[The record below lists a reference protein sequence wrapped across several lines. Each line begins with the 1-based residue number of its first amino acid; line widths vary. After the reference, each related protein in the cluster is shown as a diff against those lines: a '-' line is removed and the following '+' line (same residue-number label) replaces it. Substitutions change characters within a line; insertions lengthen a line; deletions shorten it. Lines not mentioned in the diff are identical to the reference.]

1 MPPIQHKREAYWFYF
16 VVSRVYD
23 RWVNP
28 LFWTARMRTEA
39 LELARLGPG
48 MDVVDVGAGTGFAT
62 EGIVEL
68 ADAERVTLLD
78 QSPHQLAQARAKPE
92 LARCTVVRGDAE
104 DLPFATDSADRYVST
119 GSIEYWPDPQR
130 GIAEAYRVLRP
141 GGIAMLAGPVL
152 PAHPLARRLAD
163 AWMLFPEEDEY
174 RAWFA
179 AAGFTDIEVRRMAPD
194 WFGGDFAV
202 AIAGRKV
209 TPGHSPVPLA
219 PPEPPDAPLAALRRG
234 LRRGSRV
241 RPRRAGAL
249 AARAAPAP
257 VRPLVLL
264 WRFGRPHTLIGTT
277 LSVLGVYV
285 LVAVDVAEVGDRLG
299 DLLATLVA
307 AWSVNIFITGI
318 NQLTDVEI
326 DRINKPFLPIA
337 AGDLS
342 PRAGRWIVAG
352 SAALPIAMALTQGW
366 IEIVA
371 VLAGLVV
378 GVAYSL
384 PPLRLKRWPALAA
397 LSISGV
403 RALVVNLGV
412 ALHFSDSLAGV
423 LVVPAGVWVL
433 TAFVAPFS
441 AAIALLKDVP
451 DIEGDRRYR
460 IATYS
465 VRLGGAVVLRAGLAL
480 LGVAYVGIAIA
491 APFLLD
497 GWAAVFL
504 AGSHLLV
511 LAALIVAARRTDPAD
526 RAVFTGFY
534 MFVWKLFFLE
544 YVIVPLAWL
553 MA

>member
-1 MPPIQHKREAYWFYF
+1 
-16 VVSRVYD
+16 
-23 RWVNP
+23 
-28 LFWTARMRTEA
+28 
-39 LELARLGPG
+39 
-48 MDVVDVGAGTGFAT
+48 
-62 EGIVEL
+62 
-68 ADAERVTLLD
+68 
-78 QSPHQLAQARAKPE
+78 
-92 LARCTVVRGDAE
+92 
-104 DLPFATDSADRYVST
+104 
-119 GSIEYWPDPQR
+119 
-130 GIAEAYRVLRP
+130 
-141 GGIAMLAGPVL
+141 
-152 PAHPLARRLAD
+152 
-163 AWMLFPEEDEY
+163 
-174 RAWFA
+174 
-179 AAGFTDIEVRRMAPD
+179 
-194 WFGGDFAV
+194 
-202 AIAGRKV
+202 
-209 TPGHSPVPLA
+209 
-219 PPEPPDAPLAALRRG
+219 
-234 LRRGSRV
+234 
-241 RPRRAGAL
+241 
-249 AARAAPAP
+249 

-264 WRFGRPHTLIGTT
+264 WRFGRPHTLVGTT

-285 LVAVDVAEVGDRLG
+285 LVALDVAEVGDRLG

-352 SAALPIAMALTQGW
+352 SAALPIAMALTQGP
-366 IEIVA
+366 IEILA
-371 VLAGLVV
+371 VLTGLLV

-423 LVVPAGVWVL
+423 LVIPAGVWVL

-441 AAIALLKDVP
+441 VAIALLKDVP
-451 DIEGDRRYR
+451 DIEGDRRYL

-497 GWAAVFL
+497 GWPAVFL
-504 AGSHLLV
+504 AASHLLV
-511 LAALIVAARRTDPAD
+511 LAALLVAARRTDPAD

>member
-1 MPPIQHKREAYWFYF
+1 
-16 VVSRVYD
+16 
-23 RWVNP
+23 
-28 LFWTARMRTEA
+28 
-39 LELARLGPG
+39 
-48 MDVVDVGAGTGFAT
+48 
-62 EGIVEL
+62 
-68 ADAERVTLLD
+68 
-78 QSPHQLAQARAKPE
+78 
-92 LARCTVVRGDAE
+92 
-104 DLPFATDSADRYVST
+104 
-119 GSIEYWPDPQR
+119 
-130 GIAEAYRVLRP
+130 
-141 GGIAMLAGPVL
+141 
-152 PAHPLARRLAD
+152 
-163 AWMLFPEEDEY
+163 
-174 RAWFA
+174 
-179 AAGFTDIEVRRMAPD
+179 
-194 WFGGDFAV
+194 
-202 AIAGRKV
+202 
-209 TPGHSPVPLA
+209 
-219 PPEPPDAPLAALRRG
+219 
-234 LRRGSRV
+234 
-241 RPRRAGAL
+241 
-249 AARAAPAP
+249 

-285 LVAVDVAEVGDRLG
+285 LVAVDVAQVGDRPG

-342 PRAGRWIVAG
+342 PRAGRWIVAA
-352 SAALPIAMALTQGW
+352 SAVLPIAMALTQGP
-366 IEIVA
+366 IEIAA
-371 VLAGLVV
+371 VIAGLVV

-423 LVVPAGVWVL
+423 LVIPAGVWVL

-480 LGVAYVGIAIA
+480 LGAAYVGIAIA

-497 GWAAVFL
+497 GWPAAFL

-511 LAALIVAARRTDPAD
+511 LATLLVAARRTDPAD

-553 MA
+553 IA

>member
-1 MPPIQHKREAYWFYF
+1 
-16 VVSRVYD
+16 
-23 RWVNP
+23 
-28 LFWTARMRTEA
+28 
-39 LELARLGPG
+39 
-48 MDVVDVGAGTGFAT
+48 
-62 EGIVEL
+62 
-68 ADAERVTLLD
+68 
-78 QSPHQLAQARAKPE
+78 
-92 LARCTVVRGDAE
+92 
-104 DLPFATDSADRYVST
+104 
-119 GSIEYWPDPQR
+119 
-130 GIAEAYRVLRP
+130 
-141 GGIAMLAGPVL
+141 
-152 PAHPLARRLAD
+152 
-163 AWMLFPEEDEY
+163 
-174 RAWFA
+174 
-179 AAGFTDIEVRRMAPD
+179 
-194 WFGGDFAV
+194 
-202 AIAGRKV
+202 
-209 TPGHSPVPLA
+209 
-219 PPEPPDAPLAALRRG
+219 
-234 LRRGSRV
+234 
-241 RPRRAGAL
+241 
-249 AARAAPAP
+249 

-264 WRFGRPHTLIGTT
+264 WRFGRPHTLVGTT

-285 LVAVDVAEVGDRLG
+285 LVALDVAEVGDRLG

-423 LVVPAGVWVL
+423 LVIPAGVWVL

-480 LGVAYVGIAIA
+480 LGLAYVGIAIA

-511 LAALIVAARRTDPAD
+511 LAGLIVAAWRTDPAD

>member
-1 MPPIQHKREAYWFYF
+1 
-16 VVSRVYD
+16 
-23 RWVNP
+23 
-28 LFWTARMRTEA
+28 
-39 LELARLGPG
+39 
-48 MDVVDVGAGTGFAT
+48 
-62 EGIVEL
+62 
-68 ADAERVTLLD
+68 
-78 QSPHQLAQARAKPE
+78 
-92 LARCTVVRGDAE
+92 
-104 DLPFATDSADRYVST
+104 
-119 GSIEYWPDPQR
+119 
-130 GIAEAYRVLRP
+130 
-141 GGIAMLAGPVL
+141 
-152 PAHPLARRLAD
+152 
-163 AWMLFPEEDEY
+163 
-174 RAWFA
+174 
-179 AAGFTDIEVRRMAPD
+179 
-194 WFGGDFAV
+194 
-202 AIAGRKV
+202 
-209 TPGHSPVPLA
+209 
-219 PPEPPDAPLAALRRG
+219 
-234 LRRGSRV
+234 
-241 RPRRAGAL
+241 
-249 AARAAPAP
+249 

-264 WRFGRPHTLIGTT
+264 WRFGRPHTLVGTT

-285 LVAVDVAEVGDRLG
+285 LVALDVAEVGDRLG

-480 LGVAYVGIAIA
+480 LGLAYVGIAIA

-511 LAALIVAARRTDPAD
+511 LAGLIVAAWRTDPAD

>member
-1 MPPIQHKREAYWFYF
+1 
-16 VVSRVYD
+16 
-23 RWVNP
+23 
-28 LFWTARMRTEA
+28 
-39 LELARLGPG
+39 
-48 MDVVDVGAGTGFAT
+48 
-62 EGIVEL
+62 
-68 ADAERVTLLD
+68 
-78 QSPHQLAQARAKPE
+78 
-92 LARCTVVRGDAE
+92 VR
-104 DLPFATDSADRYVST
+104 PFA
-119 GSIEYWPDPQR
+119 
-130 GIAEAYRVLRP
+130 
-141 GGIAMLAGPVL
+141 
-152 PAHPLARRLAD
+152 
-163 AWMLFPEEDEY
+163 
-174 RAWFA
+174 
-179 AAGFTDIEVRRMAPD
+179 
-194 WFGGDFAV
+194 
-202 AIAGRKV
+202 
-209 TPGHSPVPLA
+209 
-219 PPEPPDAPLAALRRG
+219 
-234 LRRGSRV
+234 
-241 RPRRAGAL
+241 
-249 AARAAPAP
+249 
-257 VRPLVLL
+257 LL

-285 LVAVDVAEVGDRLG
+285 LVAVDVAEVGDRPG

-307 AWSVNIFITGI
+307 AWSVNVFITGI
-318 NQLTDVEI
+318 NQLTDVDI

-342 PRAGRWIVAG
+342 PRRGRWIVAA
-352 SAALPIAMALTQGW
+352 SAALPIAMALTQGP
-366 IEIVA
+366 IEILA
-371 VLAGLVV
+371 VLTGLLV

-423 LVVPAGVWVL
+423 LVIPAGVWVL

-441 AAIALLKDVP
+441 VAIALLKDVP
-451 DIEGDRRYR
+451 DIEGDRRYL

-497 GWAAVFL
+497 GWPAVFL
-504 AGSHLLV
+504 AASHLLV
-511 LAALIVAARRTDPAD
+511 LAALLVAARRTDPAD

>member
-1 MPPIQHKREAYWFYF
+1 M
-16 VVSRVYD
+16 
-23 RWVNP
+23 
-28 LFWTARMRTEA
+28 
-39 LELARLGPG
+39 
-48 MDVVDVGAGTGFAT
+48 
-62 EGIVEL
+62 
-68 ADAERVTLLD
+68 
-78 QSPHQLAQARAKPE
+78 
-92 LARCTVVRGDAE
+92 
-104 DLPFATDSADRYVST
+104 
-119 GSIEYWPDPQR
+119 
-130 GIAEAYRVLRP
+130 
-141 GGIAMLAGPVL
+141 
-152 PAHPLARRLAD
+152 
-163 AWMLFPEEDEY
+163 
-174 RAWFA
+174 
-179 AAGFTDIEVRRMAPD
+179 
-194 WFGGDFAV
+194 
-202 AIAGRKV
+202 
-209 TPGHSPVPLA
+209 
-219 PPEPPDAPLAALRRG
+219 
-234 LRRGSRV
+234 
-241 RPRRAGAL
+241 
-249 AARAAPAP
+249 
-257 VRPLVLL
+257 RPLVLL

-307 AWSVNIFITGI
+307 ALSVNVFITGI

-342 PRAGRWIVAG
+342 PRAGRRIVAA

-366 IEIVA
+366 IEIAA

-441 AAIALLKDVP
+441 VAIALLKDVP

-460 IATYS
+460 IATAAP
-465 VRLGGAVVLRAGLAL
+465 VRPAGWPAVVRAGA
-480 LGVAYVGIAIA
+480 
-491 APFLLD
+491 
-497 GWAAVFL
+497 
-504 AGSHLLV
+504 HLLV
-511 LAALIVAARRTDPAD
+511 LAASHFAARRTDPAD

>member
-1 MPPIQHKREAYWFYF
+1 M
-16 VVSRVYD
+16 
-23 RWVNP
+23 
-28 LFWTARMRTEA
+28 
-39 LELARLGPG
+39 
-48 MDVVDVGAGTGFAT
+48 
-62 EGIVEL
+62 
-68 ADAERVTLLD
+68 
-78 QSPHQLAQARAKPE
+78 
-92 LARCTVVRGDAE
+92 
-104 DLPFATDSADRYVST
+104 
-119 GSIEYWPDPQR
+119 
-130 GIAEAYRVLRP
+130 
-141 GGIAMLAGPVL
+141 
-152 PAHPLARRLAD
+152 
-163 AWMLFPEEDEY
+163 
-174 RAWFA
+174 
-179 AAGFTDIEVRRMAPD
+179 
-194 WFGGDFAV
+194 
-202 AIAGRKV
+202 
-209 TPGHSPVPLA
+209 
-219 PPEPPDAPLAALRRG
+219 
-234 LRRGSRV
+234 
-241 RPRRAGAL
+241 
-249 AARAAPAP
+249 
-257 VRPLVLL
+257 RPLVLL

-352 SAALPIAMALTQGW
+352 SAVLPIAMALTQGW

-371 VLAGLVV
+371 VLTGLGV

-441 AAIALLKDVP
+441 VAIALLKDVP

-480 LGVAYVGIAIA
+480 LGAAYVGIAIA

-497 GWAAVFL
+497 GWPAVFL

-511 LAALIVAARRTDPAD
+511 LAALLVVARRTDPAD

>member
-1 MPPIQHKREAYWFYF
+1 
-16 VVSRVYD
+16 
-23 RWVNP
+23 
-28 LFWTARMRTEA
+28 
-39 LELARLGPG
+39 
-48 MDVVDVGAGTGFAT
+48 
-62 EGIVEL
+62 
-68 ADAERVTLLD
+68 
-78 QSPHQLAQARAKPE
+78 
-92 LARCTVVRGDAE
+92 
-104 DLPFATDSADRYVST
+104 
-119 GSIEYWPDPQR
+119 
-130 GIAEAYRVLRP
+130 
-141 GGIAMLAGPVL
+141 
-152 PAHPLARRLAD
+152 
-163 AWMLFPEEDEY
+163 
-174 RAWFA
+174 
-179 AAGFTDIEVRRMAPD
+179 
-194 WFGGDFAV
+194 
-202 AIAGRKV
+202 
-209 TPGHSPVPLA
+209 
-219 PPEPPDAPLAALRRG
+219 
-234 LRRGSRV
+234 
-241 RPRRAGAL
+241 
-249 AARAAPAP
+249 

-264 WRFGRPHTLIGTT
+264 WRFGRPHTLVGTT

-285 LVAVDVAEVGDRLG
+285 LVALDVAEVGDRLG

-480 LGVAYVGIAIA
+480 LGLAYVGIAIA

-511 LAALIVAARRTDPAD
+511 LAGLIVAARRTDPAD

-534 MFVWKLFFLE
+534 LFVWKLFFLE

>member
-1 MPPIQHKREAYWFYF
+1 M
-16 VVSRVYD
+16 
-23 RWVNP
+23 
-28 LFWTARMRTEA
+28 
-39 LELARLGPG
+39 
-48 MDVVDVGAGTGFAT
+48 
-62 EGIVEL
+62 
-68 ADAERVTLLD
+68 
-78 QSPHQLAQARAKPE
+78 
-92 LARCTVVRGDAE
+92 
-104 DLPFATDSADRYVST
+104 
-119 GSIEYWPDPQR
+119 
-130 GIAEAYRVLRP
+130 
-141 GGIAMLAGPVL
+141 
-152 PAHPLARRLAD
+152 
-163 AWMLFPEEDEY
+163 
-174 RAWFA
+174 
-179 AAGFTDIEVRRMAPD
+179 
-194 WFGGDFAV
+194 
-202 AIAGRKV
+202 
-209 TPGHSPVPLA
+209 
-219 PPEPPDAPLAALRRG
+219 
-234 LRRGSRV
+234 
-241 RPRRAGAL
+241 
-249 AARAAPAP
+249 
-257 VRPLVLL
+257 RPLVLL

-285 LVAVDVAEVGDRLG
+285 LVAVDVAEVGHRLG
-299 DLLATLVA
+299 DLLATVIA
-307 AWSVNIFITGI
+307 ALSVNVFITGI

-352 SAALPIAMALTQGW
+352 SAVLPIAMAITQGP

-371 VLAGLVV
+371 VVAGLGV

-423 LVVPAGVWVL
+423 LVVPPGVWVL

-511 LAALIVAARRTDPAD
+511 LAALLVVARRTDPAD

-544 YVIVPLAWL
+544 YVIVPLAWVI
-553 MA
+553 A

>member
-1 MPPIQHKREAYWFYF
+1 
-16 VVSRVYD
+16 
-23 RWVNP
+23 
-28 LFWTARMRTEA
+28 
-39 LELARLGPG
+39 
-48 MDVVDVGAGTGFAT
+48 
-62 EGIVEL
+62 
-68 ADAERVTLLD
+68 
-78 QSPHQLAQARAKPE
+78 
-92 LARCTVVRGDAE
+92 
-104 DLPFATDSADRYVST
+104 
-119 GSIEYWPDPQR
+119 
-130 GIAEAYRVLRP
+130 
-141 GGIAMLAGPVL
+141 
-152 PAHPLARRLAD
+152 
-163 AWMLFPEEDEY
+163 
-174 RAWFA
+174 
-179 AAGFTDIEVRRMAPD
+179 
-194 WFGGDFAV
+194 
-202 AIAGRKV
+202 
-209 TPGHSPVPLA
+209 
-219 PPEPPDAPLAALRRG
+219 
-234 LRRGSRV
+234 
-241 RPRRAGAL
+241 
-249 AARAAPAP
+249 

-423 LVVPAGVWVL
+423 LVVPPGVWVL

-480 LGVAYVGIAIA
+480 LGLAYVGIAIA

-511 LAALIVAARRTDPAD
+511 LAGLIVAAWRTDPAD

>member
-1 MPPIQHKREAYWFYF
+1 
-16 VVSRVYD
+16 
-23 RWVNP
+23 
-28 LFWTARMRTEA
+28 
-39 LELARLGPG
+39 
-48 MDVVDVGAGTGFAT
+48 
-62 EGIVEL
+62 
-68 ADAERVTLLD
+68 
-78 QSPHQLAQARAKPE
+78 
-92 LARCTVVRGDAE
+92 
-104 DLPFATDSADRYVST
+104 
-119 GSIEYWPDPQR
+119 
-130 GIAEAYRVLRP
+130 
-141 GGIAMLAGPVL
+141 
-152 PAHPLARRLAD
+152 
-163 AWMLFPEEDEY
+163 
-174 RAWFA
+174 
-179 AAGFTDIEVRRMAPD
+179 
-194 WFGGDFAV
+194 
-202 AIAGRKV
+202 
-209 TPGHSPVPLA
+209 
-219 PPEPPDAPLAALRRG
+219 
-234 LRRGSRV
+234 
-241 RPRRAGAL
+241 
-249 AARAAPAP
+249 

-285 LVAVDVAEVGDRLG
+285 LVAVDVAEVGDRPG

-307 AWSVNIFITGI
+307 AWSVNVFITGI
-318 NQLTDVEI
+318 NQLTDVDI

-342 PRAGRWIVAG
+342 PRTGRWIVAA
-352 SAALPIAMALTQGW
+352 SAALPIAMALTQGP
-366 IEIVA
+366 IEILA
-371 VLAGLVV
+371 VLTGLLV

-441 AAIALLKDVP
+441 VAIALLKDVP
-451 DIEGDRRYR
+451 DIEGDRRYL

-511 LAALIVAARRTDPAD
+511 LAGLIVAARRTDPAD

>member
-1 MPPIQHKREAYWFYF
+1 M
-16 VVSRVYD
+16 
-23 RWVNP
+23 
-28 LFWTARMRTEA
+28 
-39 LELARLGPG
+39 
-48 MDVVDVGAGTGFAT
+48 
-62 EGIVEL
+62 
-68 ADAERVTLLD
+68 
-78 QSPHQLAQARAKPE
+78 
-92 LARCTVVRGDAE
+92 
-104 DLPFATDSADRYVST
+104 
-119 GSIEYWPDPQR
+119 
-130 GIAEAYRVLRP
+130 
-141 GGIAMLAGPVL
+141 
-152 PAHPLARRLAD
+152 
-163 AWMLFPEEDEY
+163 
-174 RAWFA
+174 
-179 AAGFTDIEVRRMAPD
+179 
-194 WFGGDFAV
+194 
-202 AIAGRKV
+202 
-209 TPGHSPVPLA
+209 
-219 PPEPPDAPLAALRRG
+219 
-234 LRRGSRV
+234 
-241 RPRRAGAL
+241 
-249 AARAAPAP
+249 
-257 VRPLVLL
+257 RPLVLL
-264 WRFGRPHTLIGTT
+264 WRFGRPHTLVGTT

-285 LVAVDVAEVGDRLG
+285 LVALDVAEVGDRLG

-480 LGVAYVGIAIA
+480 LGLAYVGIAIA

-511 LAALIVAARRTDPAD
+511 LAGLIVAARRTDPAD
-526 RAVFTGFY
+526 RAVSTGFY

>member
-1 MPPIQHKREAYWFYF
+1 
-16 VVSRVYD
+16 
-23 RWVNP
+23 
-28 LFWTARMRTEA
+28 
-39 LELARLGPG
+39 
-48 MDVVDVGAGTGFAT
+48 
-62 EGIVEL
+62 
-68 ADAERVTLLD
+68 
-78 QSPHQLAQARAKPE
+78 
-92 LARCTVVRGDAE
+92 
-104 DLPFATDSADRYVST
+104 
-119 GSIEYWPDPQR
+119 
-130 GIAEAYRVLRP
+130 
-141 GGIAMLAGPVL
+141 
-152 PAHPLARRLAD
+152 
-163 AWMLFPEEDEY
+163 
-174 RAWFA
+174 
-179 AAGFTDIEVRRMAPD
+179 
-194 WFGGDFAV
+194 
-202 AIAGRKV
+202 
-209 TPGHSPVPLA
+209 
-219 PPEPPDAPLAALRRG
+219 
-234 LRRGSRV
+234 
-241 RPRRAGAL
+241 
-249 AARAAPAP
+249 

-264 WRFGRPHTLIGTT
+264 WRFGRPHTLVGTT

-285 LVAVDVAEVGDRLG
+285 LVALDVAEVGDRLG

-423 LVVPAGVWVL
+423 LVVPPGVWVL

-480 LGVAYVGIAIA
+480 LGLAYVGIAIA

-511 LAALIVAARRTDPAD
+511 LAGLIVAARRTDPAD
-526 RAVFTGFY
+526 RAFFTGFY

>member
-1 MPPIQHKREAYWFYF
+1 
-16 VVSRVYD
+16 
-23 RWVNP
+23 
-28 LFWTARMRTEA
+28 
-39 LELARLGPG
+39 
-48 MDVVDVGAGTGFAT
+48 
-62 EGIVEL
+62 
-68 ADAERVTLLD
+68 
-78 QSPHQLAQARAKPE
+78 
-92 LARCTVVRGDAE
+92 
-104 DLPFATDSADRYVST
+104 
-119 GSIEYWPDPQR
+119 
-130 GIAEAYRVLRP
+130 
-141 GGIAMLAGPVL
+141 
-152 PAHPLARRLAD
+152 
-163 AWMLFPEEDEY
+163 
-174 RAWFA
+174 
-179 AAGFTDIEVRRMAPD
+179 
-194 WFGGDFAV
+194 
-202 AIAGRKV
+202 
-209 TPGHSPVPLA
+209 
-219 PPEPPDAPLAALRRG
+219 
-234 LRRGSRV
+234 V
-241 RPRRAGAL
+241 RPF
-249 AARAAPAP
+249 
-257 VRPLVLL
+257 VLL

-511 LAALIVAARRTDPAD
+511 LAALIGAARRTDPAD

>member
-1 MPPIQHKREAYWFYF
+1 
-16 VVSRVYD
+16 
-23 RWVNP
+23 
-28 LFWTARMRTEA
+28 MR
-39 LELARLGPG
+39 
-48 MDVVDVGAGTGFAT
+48 
-62 EGIVEL
+62 
-68 ADAERVTLLD
+68 
-78 QSPHQLAQARAKPE
+78 
-92 LARCTVVRGDAE
+92 
-104 DLPFATDSADRYVST
+104 
-119 GSIEYWPDPQR
+119 
-130 GIAEAYRVLRP
+130 
-141 GGIAMLAGPVL
+141 PV
-152 PAHPLARRLAD
+152 
-163 AWMLFPEEDEY
+163 
-174 RAWFA
+174 
-179 AAGFTDIEVRRMAPD
+179 
-194 WFGGDFAV
+194 
-202 AIAGRKV
+202 
-209 TPGHSPVPLA
+209 
-219 PPEPPDAPLAALRRG
+219 
-234 LRRGSRV
+234 
-241 RPRRAGAL
+241 
-249 AARAAPAP
+249 
-257 VRPLVLL
+257 VLL

-277 LSVLGVYV
+277 LSVVGVYV

-342 PRAGRWIVAG
+342 PRAGRWIVAA
-352 SAALPIAMALTQGW
+352 SAVLPIAMALTQGW
-366 IEIVA
+366 IEIAA
-371 VLAGLVV
+371 VVAGLVV

-480 LGVAYVGIAIA
+480 LGAAYVGIAIA

-497 GWAAVFL
+497 GWPAVFL

-511 LAALIVAARRTDPAD
+511 LAALLVASRRTDPAD